1 MTEEE
6 CIVFALQTALGLQVA
21 RARGGGGTVGIS
33 GWGCAAGSQEPLT
46 FTRASSA
53 EFCYPIRE

>member
-21 RARGGGGTVGIS
+21 RARGGGG
-33 GWGCAAGSQEPLT
+33 AL
-46 FTRASSA
+46 
-53 EFCYPIRE
+53 